1 MYNNFHRT
9 ADHGGIYSVLAGCT
23 GIVSCQT
30 PGDVADV
37 KDISE
42 TE

>member
-9 ADHGGIYSVLAGCT
+9 ADRGICSMLTGCT
-23 GIVSCQT
+23 GIVACQT